1 MYENSNEESSVHKS
15 WMFNREAEDHY
26 IGSIV
31 MINNI
36 RGSAIGSI
44 HSKLKKEQYS
54 TFVGRLSSNEEIIND
69 EGVRATTVVQRN
81 P

>member
-1 MYENSNEESSVHKS
+1 
-15 WMFNREAEDHY
+15 MFKREAEDHY
-26 IGSIV
+26 FGSIV
-31 MINNI
+31 MMNNI

-54 TFVGRLSSNEEIIND
+54 TFVGRLSNEDIIND